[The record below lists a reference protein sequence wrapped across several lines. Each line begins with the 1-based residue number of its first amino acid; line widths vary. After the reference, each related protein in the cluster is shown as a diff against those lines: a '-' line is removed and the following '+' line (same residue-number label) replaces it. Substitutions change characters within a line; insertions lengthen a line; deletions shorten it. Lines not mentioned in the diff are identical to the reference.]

1 MKKFAYFLPALLFYA
16 LIFLVSSQNLGF
28 ISMPG
33 NWLDKFPHALEYT
46 AMGFLLSLGFFHLAP
61 KSATLAIILTFCS
74 GTALG
79 ALDEFHQRYTKGR
92 VSDPKDALADAVGV
106 AMGIAVY
113 WYLKRKK
120 SLGPAG

>member
-1 MKKFAYFLPALLFYA
+1 MKKLAYFLPALLFYA

-28 ISMPG
+28 SMPG
-33 NWLDKFPHALEYT
+33 NWLDKFPHALAYT
-46 AMGFLLSLGFFHLAP
+46 AMGFLLSLGFFHLLP
-61 KSATLAIILTFCS
+61 KSAVLAVILTFSS

-79 ALDEFHQRYTKGR
+79 ALDEVHQRYTRGR

-106 AMGIAVY
+106 AIGIAVY

-120 SLGPAG
+120 SAGPAG

>member
-1 MKKFAYFLPALLFYA
+1 MKKLAYFLPALLFYA

-28 ISMPG
+28 RLPG
-33 NWLDKFPHALEYT
+33 NWLDKFPHALAYT
-46 AMGFLLSLGFFHLAP
+46 AMGFLLSLGFFHLVP
-61 KSATLAIILTFCS
+61 TSAVLAVILTLSS

-79 ALDEFHQRYTKGR
+79 ALDEVHQKYTRGR

-106 AMGIAVY
+106 AIGIAVY

-120 SLGPAG
+120 PAAPAR

>member
-1 MKKFAYFLPALLFYA
+1 MKKLAYFLPALLLYA

-28 ISMPG
+28 SMPG
-33 NWLDKFPHALEYT
+33 NWLDKFPHALAYT

-61 KSATLAIILTFCS
+61 KSAALAVILTFCS

-79 ALDEFHQRYTKGR
+79 ALDEFHQRYTRGR

-106 AMGIAVY
+106 AIGIAVY

-120 SLGPAG
+120 SACQAG